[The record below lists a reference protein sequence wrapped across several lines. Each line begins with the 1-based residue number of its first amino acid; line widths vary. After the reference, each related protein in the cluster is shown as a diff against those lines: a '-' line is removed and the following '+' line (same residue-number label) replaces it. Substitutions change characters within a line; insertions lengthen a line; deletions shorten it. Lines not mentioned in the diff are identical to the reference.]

1 MYGSTAK
8 AISHYKD
15 TKNLLKLRILTENYF
30 APHQTLCRKNRYLWD
45 KINAKMIDHL
55 LQPLVCE
62 RFQTDA
68 RYREGH
74 LRVVNALPERLV
86 VGLHSPEIKQV
97 AKQLSRMGGEVAMPD
112 GMRRFCMGGAEVIR
126 AFEAVPS
133 ESLCYE
139 ETVIWGY
146 LINLEKCSLE
156 ERLAML
162 GRYVPVLDNWAV
174 CDSYCAHAKWMARAD
189 KAALWAFLERWF
201 DSKREFEVRFAV
213 VVAMCYFLGKE
224 WFDKVFERIN
234 RLDFGR
240 IKSKYKS
247 VKGKPK
253 VAQQGTVQGAEPYY
267 VRMGVAWLLATALAK
282 FPDQTKTFVR
292 SSNLPADVV
301 KLYIRKARESLR
313 TRTVEAV

>member
-1 MYGSTAK
+1 M
-8 AISHYKD
+8 I
-15 TKNLLKLRILTENYF
+15 
-30 APHQTLCRKNRYLWD
+30 
-45 KINAKMIDHL
+45 INL

-62 RFQTDA
+62 RFLTDA

-86 VGLHSPEIKQV
+86 VGLHSPEIKAV
-97 AKQLSRMGGEVAMPD
+97 AKLLTREGGEVVMPD
-112 GMRRFCMGGAEVIR
+112 GTHRICAGGAEIIR

-174 CDSYCAHAKWMARAD
+174 CDSYCAHAKWMAHAD
-189 KAALWAFLERWF
+189 KEALWAFLERWF
-201 DSKREFEVRFAV
+201 DSEREFEVRFAV
-213 VVAMCYFLGKE
+213 IVAMCYFLNDE
-224 WFDKVFERIN
+224 WLDKVFERIN
-234 RLDFGR
+234 RLNFDH
-240 IKSKYKS
+240 IKSKYKT

-282 FPDQTKTFVR
+282 FLDTTRDFVR
-292 SSNLPADVV
+292 SSNLPEDVV
-301 KLYIRKARESLR
+301 KLYIRKARESFR
-313 TRTVEAV
+313 TSNVVAL

>member
-1 MYGSTAK
+1 
-8 AISHYKD
+8 
-15 TKNLLKLRILTENYF
+15 
-30 APHQTLCRKNRYLWD
+30 
-45 KINAKMIDHL
+45 MIDHL

-62 RFQTDA
+62 RFRSDA

-74 LRVVNALPERLV
+74 LRVVNALPERRV
-86 VGLHSPEIKQV
+86 MGLHSPEIKQV
-97 AKQLSRMGGEVAMPD
+97 AKQLSCEGGEVVMPD
-112 GMRRFCMGGAEVIR
+112 GTHRICTNGAEVIR

-146 LINLEKCSLE
+146 LINLEKCSLD

-189 KAALWAFLERWF
+189 KAVLWAFLERWF
-201 DSKREFEVRFAV
+201 ASEREFEVRFAV
-213 VVAMCYFLGKE
+213 VVAMCYFLNEE
-224 WFDKVFERIN
+224 WLDKVFERIN

-240 IKSKYKS
+240 IKSKYKTI
-247 VKGKPK
+247 KGKPK

-282 FPDQTKTFVR
+282 FPEQTRAFVR
-292 SSNLPADVV
+292 SSNLPEDVV
-301 KLYIRKARESLR
+301 KLYIRKARESFR
-313 TRTVEAV
+313 TRNVVAL

>member
-1 MYGSTAK
+1 
-8 AISHYKD
+8 
-15 TKNLLKLRILTENYF
+15 
-30 APHQTLCRKNRYLWD
+30 
-45 KINAKMIDHL
+45 MIEHL

-62 RFQTDA
+62 RFRTEA

-74 LRVVNALPERLV
+74 LRVVNALPERRV

-97 AKQLSRMGGEVAMPD
+97 AKRLSREGGEVIMPD
-112 GMRRFCMGGAEVIR
+112 GTHLICANGAEVIR

-146 LINLEKCSLE
+146 LINLEKYSFDEQLV
-156 ERLAML
+156 ML

-174 CDSYCAHAKWMARAD
+174 CDSYCAHAKWMVRAD
-189 KAALWAFLERWF
+189 KVALWAFLERWF
-201 DSKREFEVRFAV
+201 DSESEFEVRFAV
-213 VVAMCYFLGKE
+213 VVAMCYFLNEE
-224 WFDKVFERIN
+224 WLDKVFERIN
-234 RLDFGR
+234 SLDFDR

-253 VAQQGTVQGAEPYY
+253 EAQQGTVQGAEPYY

-282 FPDQTKTFVR
+282 FPDQTRAFVR
-292 SSNLPADVV
+292 SSNLPGDVV
-301 KLYIRKARESLR
+301 KLYIRKARESFR
-313 TRTVEAV
+313 TRTEEAL

>member
-1 MYGSTAK
+1 
-8 AISHYKD
+8 
-15 TKNLLKLRILTENYF
+15 
-30 APHQTLCRKNRYLWD
+30 
-45 KINAKMIDHL
+45 MIDYL
-55 LQPLVCE
+55 LQPLACE
-62 RFQTDA
+62 RFLTDA

-74 LRVVNALPERLV
+74 LRVVNALPERRVL
-86 VGLHSPEIKQV
+86 GLHSPEIKQV
-97 AKQLSRMGGEVAMPD
+97 AKRLSREGGEIIMPD
-112 GMRRFCMGGAEVIR
+112 GMHRICAGGAEVIR
-126 AFEAVPS
+126 AFEAVSS

-146 LINLEKCSLE
+146 LINLEKCSLN

-189 KAALWAFLERWF
+189 KAILWAFLEHWF
-201 DSKREFEVRFAV
+201 NSENEFEVRFAV
-213 VVAMCYFLGKE
+213 VVAMCYFLGEK
-224 WFDKVFERIN
+224 WLDKVFDRIN
-234 RLDFGR
+234 GLDLDR

-247 VKGKPK
+247 IKGKPK
-253 VAQQGTVQGAEPYY
+253 AVQQGTVQGAEPYY

-282 FPDQTKTFVR
+282 FPDQTRAFVR

-301 KLYIRKARESLR
+301 KLYIRKARESFR